1 MSSKIGNW
9 IQPNHSVNAVKENS
23 VKSKKKK
30 KKSTPILLFQKK
42 KKICVNVIEDS

>member
-30 KKSTPILLFQKK
+30 KKYTNLTVSEEKK
-42 KKICVNVIEDS
+42 NLC